1 LSSFSLV
8 LREPFK
14 SAWELA
20 VDLKLR
26 LESDVRLATA
36 HFEAQE
42 SLTRKRY
49 ELNFWYIKLC
59 FLLLE
64 RRQSN
69 VASLEPDGL
78 LLQFFLS
85 L

>member
-1 LSSFSLV
+1 LSFFSF
-8 LREPFK
+8 LREPFEC
-14 SAWELA
+14 AWELA

-26 LESDVRLATA
+26 LESDVRLATV
-36 HFEAQE
+36 HLEAQK
-42 SLTRKRY
+42 SLTGKRY
-49 ELNFWYIKLC
+49 ELSFWYIKWC
-59 FLLLE
+59 FLLLS

-69 VASLEPDGL
+69 VASLEPDEL